1 MERYNEINVVFM
13 PVNIASILQPI
24 DQGVILTFQSY
35 YVKYTICDAIANID
49 RNFWDGSGQNILT
62 AFWKGFTILDVIK
75 NIHLWEEVKIST
87 FIGV

>member
-1 MERYNEINVVFM
+1 MYNEINVVFT

-49 RNFWDGSGQNILT
+49 RDSWDGSGQ
-62 AFWKGFTILDVIK
+62 K
-75 NIHLWEEVKIST
+75 NIDNLLEGIHHSRCH
-87 FIGV
+87 